1 MKKTP
6 LPKKAFYQEVNGV
19 LFLKFFLYILSVT
32 SEISGLL
39 NISLFVVL
47 HCDSLQIE
55 VAAIEGGL
63 VISTDYKFLL
73 IALSLFYLARL
84 KSFRPKVCLALY
96 TKKLF
101 SRR

>member
-19 LFLKFFLYILSVT
+19 LFLKFLLYILRVT

-47 HCDSLQIE
+47 H
-55 VAAIEGGL
+55 
-63 VISTDYKFLL
+63 
-73 IALSLFYLARL
+73 
-84 KSFRPKVCLALY
+84 
-96 TKKLF
+96 
-101 SRR
+101 